1 MPAKVAAIE
10 EKSSRRLKTDEEKAK
25 DNKDLS
31 EAYSKLI
38 SAVDNFFEHYGYCEG
53 DYGDIGQKHYD
64 QLKDAHARVY
74 MPKKRINETHV
85 MLDYNSLTDEERK
98 TSSSEYW
105 YQDDDQ

>member
-38 SAVDNFFEHYGYCEG
+38 SAVDNFFEQYGHCEG
-53 DYGDIGQKHYD
+53 DYDDIGQGYYS
-64 QLKDAHARVY
+64 QLKKAHDRLY
-74 MPKKRINETHV
+74 MPKKRMVQTHIIV
-85 MLDYNSLTDEERK
+85 DFNSLTDEERK

-105 YQDDDQ
+105 YRDEDQ